1 MRGAL
6 AAVALMGLLAPAAL
20 ADAPPKRLF
29 VIGDSLADDNSAYL
43 SHRLPGWRI
52 EQDISFARSARETAR
67 DLRARSRERPR
78 LAPIVH
84 VSSGTGDDPTEFA
97 AFGATVRRVMRIA
110 GPSRC
115 VVWANIWR
123 LRLEEPTFATLNF
136 VLGGGRRQARQ
147 PAGRRL
153 ACDGRAHGDWV
164 VDLVHVDVAGNRA
177 RARAVARE
185 VRACHRYLS
194 RRAGRR
200 R

>member
-1 MRGAL
+1 M
-6 AAVALMGLLAPAAL
+6 
-20 ADAPPKRLF
+20 
-29 VIGDSLADDNSAYL
+29 
-43 SHRLPGWRI
+43 
-52 EQDISFARSARETAR
+52 
-67 DLRARSRERPR
+67 
-78 LAPIVH
+78 H

-136 VLGGGRRQARQ
+136 M
-147 PAGRRL
+147 L
-153 ACDGRAHGDWV
+153 AAEDAKRDNLRVVDWHAMVSTHGDWV